1 MRIEGTYA
9 VFQGTA
15 EVKGNQ
21 FSVGA
26 STLAVQ
32 YGKVGIGTS
41 TPSFLL
47 HVSSAPGVAGDL
59 VVIST
64 GASNVIRMTGAGDIY
79 ANKFYGDGTSLSGIA
94 TLSDLGSKISGS
106 GTPNWVTKYQ
116 ASGVAIVESSIY
128 DDGETTVLTNPSS
141 VTVYGK
147 DAASGYT
154 LVLSSGIY
162 MPGGTVN
169 AGRVLFNNNIVISS
183 EPSAA
188 YGGGVRVST
197 NMYIVGFASATK
209 YYGDGSSLTGIT
221 ASGAGDNLGN
231 HIATTTLNMAGFNI
245 NGVSTVTAAGYV
257 DAARYL
263 INKSTIMA
271 ILPGYKSFAIGINA
285 GILNGANADYN
296 LFVGEQAGESNVT
309 GDDNAFF
316 GYKAGYLNTASDN
329 TFIGYEV
336 GYYNS
341 SGFSNVF
348 VGHQAGF
355 SNETGS
361 DNTFVGKYAGGNGY
375 NGSHSSLFGSNA
387 GYANSGDNNSFVGS
401 SAGHDNTTGANNSIL
416 GYQAGFENRTG
427 SANSIFGAQAG
438 YGVSANSY
446 SSSTLVG
453 YKAGFAVTTGSD
465 NLLLGFQS
473 GDSLTT
479 GSHNIII
486 GYDEDAPAATTND
499 YINIGGLLHG
509 DMALSTMTVYGDL
522 YANHF
527 YGDISGASGLPS
539 GDDLG
544 NHIATQSLNMA
555 GYQITNVSTMTVSSI
570 TTTAAGVVFS
580 TNVFITQGKVGIGI
594 TSPSSQ
600 LHVVVPTT
608 DMNALVIA
616 TGTAAGQEIVRIS
629 TSGVI
634 YAKGGITYGG
644 DLAEMYLVEG
654 EVEAGDVVMLAK
666 SGSEGVAV
674 ERAEGMGVLM
684 GVVATRPGMMLGDG
698 DLGETG
704 TRVPVALSGRVPV
717 KASLENGP
725 IRAGSLL
732 SISSKPG
739 WAAAAIHTGP
749 VMGMALEDFD
759 PRKGDTVLCFV
770 NRHYWVEPGELE
782 QLRDELD
789 RVKAELRRR

>member
-1 MRIEGTYA
+1 MKFMFPGRLKNTAIAA
-9 VFQGTA
+9 VLVFISAHAAFLGAAEFEMTDKLTVNGFTLLKSSA
-15 EVKGNQ
+15 EVR
-21 FSVGA
+21 
-26 STLAVQ
+26 
-32 YGKVGIGTS
+32 GTM
-41 TPSFLL
+41 
-47 HVSSAPGVAGDL
+47 G
-59 VVIST
+59 IST
-64 GASNVIRMTGAGDIY
+64 GVPCAALDVVSTGTAHTEMAQI
-79 ANKFYGDGTSLSGIA
+79 
-94 TLSDLGSKISGS
+94 
-106 GTPNWVTKYQ
+106 WR
-116 ASGVAIVESSIY
+116 ES
-128 DDGETTVLTNPSS
+128 
-141 VTVYGK
+141 
-147 DAASGYT
+147 
-154 LVLSSGIY
+154 
-162 MPGGTVN
+162 
-169 AGRVLFNNNIVISS
+169 
-183 EPSAA
+183 
-188 YGGGVRVST
+188 GGVIKAS
-197 NMYIVGFASATK
+197 MSATGVMMAVK
-209 YYGDGSSLTGIT
+209 FIGDGSGLAGIT
-221 ASGAGDNLGN
+221 AGDDLGN
-231 HIATTTLNMAGFNI
+231 HIATTTLQMGAYGINMSSHVSAAAYQI
-245 NGVSTVTAAGYV
+245 NGSTV
-257 DAARYL
+257 L
-263 INKSTIMA
+263 A
-271 ILPGYKSFAIGINA
+271 ILPGSDSLGIGLNA
-285 GILNGANADYN
+285 GKVNSGGWN
-296 LFVGEQAGESNVT
+296 LFVGPFTGESNTTGNSNTYVGSAAGFSHPTGYQNTFIGELAGGESAT
-309 GDDNAFF
+309 GDNNTLVGAQVGYEVSGRYNTFVGVEAGYYAEGDNNSFF
-316 GYKAGYLNTASDN
+316 GYNTGVSLDPNADDNTFIGSNSGVMNAGRNNSFLGSNSGYRNDGGGDNTLAGYKAGY
-329 TFIGYEV
+329 
-336 GYYNS
+336 
-341 SGFSNVF
+341 
-348 VGHQAGF
+348 
-355 SNETGS
+355 
-361 DNTFVGKYAGGNGY
+361 
-375 NGSHSSLFGSNA
+375 
-387 GYANSGDNNSFVGS
+387 
-401 SAGHDNTTGANNSIL
+401 NNSIGSGNAVL
-416 GYQAGFENRTG
+416 G
-427 SANSIFGAQAG
+427 SQAG
-438 YGVSANSY
+438 YGVAGQSFSSA
-446 SSSTLVG
+446 TLAG
-453 YKAGFAVTTGSD
+453 YKAGFGLTTGSD
-465 NLLLGFQS
+465 NVLLGFQS
-473 GDSLTT
+473 GNSLTT
-479 GSHNIII
+479 GSRNIII